1 MSHGTAVIS
10 GHRCGAVRGS
20 AGGHVVMDGSEEAM
34 GDSAP
39 AGLYNI
45 FVQCVE
51 LL

>member
-1 MSHGTAVIS
+1 
-10 GHRCGAVRGS
+10 
-20 AGGHVVMDGSEEAM
+20 MDGSDEEEAM